1 MATATAAAPA
11 SASRA
16 GEGGADGAHASSV
29 GRFDGAAAP
38 SSRFAATSGVRRG
51 AGAATGRA
59 SSVGGASAAAP
70 WRGGSSEDASD
81 DDESAAP
88 APRPQQDSARGEHV
102 RASLANGRR
111 RVGGSADD
119 ADVGGQL

>member
-1 MATATAAAPA
+1 MATAPADAPA

-38 SSRFAATSGVRRG
+38 SSRFAATSEVRRG
-51 AGAATGRA
+51 AVAATGRA
-59 SSVGGASAAAP
+59 SSVGGASAATP
-70 WRGGSSEDASD
+70 WRGSNSEDASG
-81 DDESAAP
+81 DDESAAS
-88 APRPQQDSARGEHV
+88 APRPQQDSARGVHV
-102 RASLANGRR
+102 AASLASGRH
-111 RVGGSADD
+111 VSASADD

>member
-1 MATATAAAPA
+1 MATAPAAAPA
-11 SASRA
+11 SAARA

-29 GRFDGAAAP
+29 RRFDGAAAP
-38 SSRFAATSGVRRG
+38 SSRFVATSGVRRG

-88 APRPQQDSARGEHV
+88 APRPQQDSARCEHV

-111 RVGGSADD
+111 RVGVSADD
-119 ADVGGQL
+119 ADVGGKL